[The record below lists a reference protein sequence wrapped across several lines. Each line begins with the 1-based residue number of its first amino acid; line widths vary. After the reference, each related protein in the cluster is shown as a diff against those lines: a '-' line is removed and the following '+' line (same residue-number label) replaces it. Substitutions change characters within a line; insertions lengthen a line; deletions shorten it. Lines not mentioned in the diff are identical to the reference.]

1 MEFKKVLILTILFML
16 AGLGGMFIGSGTEK
30 DSTQTRQKVKKVV
43 VHDTVYVSNSFE
55 TYNLPKCEGALI
67 DSLVIDK
74 RKITTDGVPEHGR
87 PALELFGVGYPIY
100 LKRQISSGLEI
111 GMATWG
117 TTFDNP
123 LWYSVGCHGK
133 ITPSK
138 KMEGHITCSGEWVVL
153 IKECDE

>member
-1 MEFKKVLILTILFML
+1 MKKILGLTLMFML
-16 AGLGGMFIGSGTEK
+16 AGVAGNLIGKIDQEPQESKT
-30 DSTQTRQKVKKVV
+30 KVKKVI
-43 VHDTVYVSNSFE
+43 VHDTVYVNSSIE
-55 TYNLPKCEGALI
+55 TYDLPKCEGALI

-100 LKRQISSGLEI
+100 LKRPINTGVEI
-111 GMATWG
+111 GIAQWG

-133 ITPSK
+133 ITPSIK
-138 KMEGHITCSGEWVVL
+138 KEGHITCSGEWVVL
-153 IKECDE
+153 IKEGD

>member
-1 MEFKKVLILTILFML
+1 MKKILILTLMFML
-16 AGLGGMFIGSGTEK
+16 AGAAGNLIGKIDQEPQESKT
-30 DSTQTRQKVKKVV
+30 KVKKVI
-43 VHDTVYVSNSFE
+43 VHDTVYVNSSIE
-55 TYNLPKCEGALI
+55 TYDLPKCEGALI

-100 LKRQISSGLEI
+100 LKRPINTGVEI
-111 GMATWG
+111 GIAQWG

-133 ITPSK
+133 ITPSIK
-138 KMEGHITCSGEWVVL
+138 KEGHITCSGEWVIL
-153 IKECDE
+153 IKEGD

>member
-1 MEFKKVLILTILFML
+1 MDFKKLIVIMFVFV
-16 AGLGGMFIGSGTEK
+16 GLIGVFIGRIEQDTVETK
-30 DSTQTRQKVKKVV
+30 TKVKKVV
-43 VHDTVYVSNSFE
+43 VHDTVYVNSSID

-133 ITPSK
+133 ITPSIK
-138 KMEGHITCSGEWVVL
+138 QEGHITCSGEWVVL
-153 IKECDE
+153 IKEGDE

>member
-1 MEFKKVLILTILFML
+1 MKKILGLTLMFML
-16 AGLGGMFIGSGTEK
+16 AGVAGNLIGKIGQEPQESKT
-30 DSTQTRQKVKKVV
+30 KVKKVV

-74 RKITTDGVPEHGR
+74 RKITTDGVPENGK
-87 PALELFGVGYPIY
+87 PMMEAFGVGYPVYI
-100 LKRQISSGLEI
+100 KNPISVGYEI
-111 GMATWG
+111 GIAQWG

-123 LWYSVGCHGK
+123 QYYSVGCHGM

-138 KMEGHITCSGEWVVL
+138 KKEGHISCSGEWVVL
-153 IKECDE
+153 IKEGD